1 LSAKLGIPAK
11 FEKRTATGV
20 VMDAFL
26 AASAL
31 ETGHGLHNGSRHS
44 RRFPALSVGRLSEA

>member
-1 LSAKLGIPAK
+1 LSATLRIPAK